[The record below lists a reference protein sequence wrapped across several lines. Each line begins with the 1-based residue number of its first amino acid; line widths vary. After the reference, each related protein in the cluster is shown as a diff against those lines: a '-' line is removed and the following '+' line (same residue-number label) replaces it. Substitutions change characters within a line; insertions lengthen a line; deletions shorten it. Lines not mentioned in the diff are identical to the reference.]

1 MITLTMVCS
10 LTVLSGCQWFV
21 RTETV
26 NVPIPVPCV
35 ESEDVP
41 AEVARA
47 EDQLTKEDSPGK
59 KITVVMKEREQLRF
73 ADDQFRALITGCL
86 K

>member
-26 NVPIPVPCV
+26 SVPIPVACV
-35 ESEDVP
+35 DAERVP
-41 AEVARA
+41 GEVPRA
-47 EDQLTKEDSPGK
+47 EDQLRKEDSPGK
-59 KITVVMKEREQLRF
+59 KITVVMKEREELRF
-73 ADDQFRALITGCL
+73 ADSQFRALITGCL